1 MLDTVS
7 PRTRDLIRSFVS
19 QVTPKRP
26 VHFLFYGTDHL
37 YVFYICLIVV
47 RQREWRWQWSSEMM
61 EESGAESATGVELAG
76 SDTEPEVE

>member
-1 MLDTVS
+1 M
-7 PRTRDLIRSFVS
+7 
-19 QVTPKRP
+19 
-26 VHFLFYGTDHL
+26 